1 MSSKTRKG
9 KKPQKHLDKDQL
21 AQLEKNQK
29 EISRKRTLI
38 TEKFYP
44 ALITATVSVDEAKAL
59 INAMGTLLMEDV
71 LRRMKEIQFADI
83 SGSLLEKL
91 CADGERQ
98 KEVSALL
105 QTLHGENL
113 FTARE
118 MIEGM
123 TRAIEA
129 MITTEMRE
137 RKLDT
142 LQTQWDKFLN

>member
-1 MSSKTRKG
+1 MSSKTRKS